1 MVEDVQLGSE
11 VMSQVRYRKSTETG
25 LGLGRELKDE
35 ENIVTVCKLFRPM
48 CPCQST
54 LVRFKSLILYCTFTI
69 QEN

>member
-1 MVEDVQLGSE
+1 MVEDVQLGSG

-25 LGLGRELKDE
+25 LGPGRELKDE
-35 ENIVTVCKLFRPM
+35 ENIATVCKLVKPL
-48 CPCQST
+48 CPCLST